1 MNASLIKI
9 PFVVITAMLIAS
21 CGEQDPK
28 DRLEELKKQKSEIEL
43 EIDSLEK
50 VVGGEKVTP
59 NYVGVESLGKKDFQN
74 YFDVQGTTEA
84 AKDVLINSESA
95 GLIRKIYVE
104 EGQKVSK
111 GQTLMIL
118 DAELISKN
126 IQEVEKSL
134 ELAEFVFEKQK
145 NLHDQNIGSELQFQQ
160 AKNNKERLEETL
172 KTLKAQRGKSVV
184 TAPFSGHI
192 DEIFVSEGQMAMPQV
207 PLIRMLD
214 LTGVTVKAD
223 VMESYLKDI
232 LPSTKVDINI
242 TSLDTLLENVSLT
255 RIGKFVNT
263 TNRAFI
269 IEAKLVNK
277 NERILPNLIANI
289 RVNHSVLKDV
299 FVIPTEALQQSS
311 SGQNFIYVME
321 ETTDTKTKKKV
332 KTARKIIVE
341 RVATNRE
348 TKESVIR
355 DMEGRSELS
364 AGMTLIVKGA
374 RGVKNGM
381 AVEIK
386 K

>member
-1 MNASLIKI
+1 MNAAFIKI
-9 PFVVITAMLIAS
+9 PFVIITAILIAS

-28 DRLEELKKQKSEIEL
+28 ERLEELKKQKSAIET

-50 VVGGEKVTP
+50 ITGDEKVKP
-59 NYVGVESLGKKDFQN
+59 NYVGAEKLVKKDFQH

-104 EGQKVSK
+104 EGQKVTQ

-145 NLHDQNIGSELQFQQ
+145 NLHDQNIGSELQYQQ

-172 KTLKAQRGKSVV
+172 KTLKAQQGKSVV

-192 DEIFVSEGQMAMPQV
+192 DEIFVSEVQMAMPQI

-232 LPSTKVDINI
+232 LPSGVD
-242 TSLDTLLENVSLT
+242 
-255 RIGKFVNT
+255 
-263 TNRAFI
+263 
-269 IEAKLVNK
+269 LV
-277 NERILPNLIANI
+277 P
-289 RVNHSVLKDV
+289 
-299 FVIPTEALQQSS
+299 
-311 SGQNFIYVME
+311 
-321 ETTDTKTKKKV
+321 
-332 KTARKIIVE
+332 
-341 RVATNRE
+341 
-348 TKESVIR
+348 
-355 DMEGRSELS
+355 
-364 AGMTLIVKGA
+364 
-374 RGVKNGM
+374 
-381 AVEIK
+381 
-386 K
+386 